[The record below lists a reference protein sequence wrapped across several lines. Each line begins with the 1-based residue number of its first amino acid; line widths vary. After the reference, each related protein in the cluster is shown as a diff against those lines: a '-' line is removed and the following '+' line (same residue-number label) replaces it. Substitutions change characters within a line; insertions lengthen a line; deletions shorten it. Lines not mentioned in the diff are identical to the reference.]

1 MIRRALLCLVPALC
15 LAWAGPVVAESKGAN
30 QKKVYRWVDD
40 KGQVHYGNAVPPEYA
55 RTDREVMNRH
65 GVAVKKIEGDF
76 TEAEAREQAETQRR
90 LKEAAARRQR
100 DNVLLQS
107 YLSVAEIEMLR
118 DRRVDI
124 LESQISVQQQYI
136 DDLEKKLTR
145 LLVQSNN
152 FAPKN
157 KKPNAKPL
165 PENLAEDIKR
175 TGSDIRTANAN
186 LTRTRSERQKLL
198 DQFAAD
204 IQRFKELKGIKDPP
218 AAAPARPAATP
229 KG

>member
-15 LAWAGPVVAESKGAN
+15 LAWGGTVVAQSKSSN

-55 RTDREVMNRH
+55 RTDREVVNRH
-65 GVAVKKIEGDF
+65 GVAVKKIEGDV
-76 TEAEAREQAETQRR
+76 TEAEVREQAETERR

-124 LESQISVQQQYI
+124 LDSQISVQRQYI
-136 DDLEKKLTR
+136 EELERRLTKL
-145 LLVQSNN
+145 LLQSNN

-175 TGSDIRTANAN
+175 TGTDIRTANAN
-186 LTRTRSERQKLL
+186 LDRTRSGRQKLL

-204 IQRFKELKGIKDPP
+204 IQRFKELKGIKD
-218 AAAPARPAATP
+218 APAPAKSAATP
-229 KG
+229 QR

>member
-15 LAWAGPVVAESKGAN
+15 LAWAGPVVAESKGVN

-55 RTDREVMNRH
+55 RSDREVMNRH

-100 DNVLLQS
+100 DNVLLRS

-118 DRRVDI
+118 DRRVEI
-124 LESQISVQQQYI
+124 LDSQIGVQRQYI

-175 TGSDIRTANAN
+175 TGSDIRTTNAN
-186 LTRTRSERQKLL
+186 LDRTRTERQKLL
-198 DQFAAD
+198 DEFAAD
-204 IQRFKELKGIKDPP
+204 IQRFKELKGINDPP
-218 AAAPARPAATP
+218 PKAPAAKPGTA
-229 KG
+229 KN

>member
-1 MIRRALLCLVPALC
+1 MIRRALVCLLPALC
-15 LAWAGPVVAESKGAN
+15 LAWAGPVLAEAKGSN

-55 RTDREVMNRH
+55 RTDREVVNRH
-65 GVAVKKIEGDF
+65 GVAVKKIEGDI
-76 TEAEAREQAETQRR
+76 TEAEAREQAETARR

-100 DNVLLQS
+100 DNVLMQS

-124 LESQISVQQQYI
+124 LDSQISVQGQYI
-136 DDLEKKLTR
+136 EDLEKKLTK

-165 PENLAEDIKR
+165 PENMAEDIKR

-186 LTRTRSERQKLL
+186 LERTRLERQKLL

-204 IQRFKELKGIKDPP
+204 IQRFKELKGIKDTPQAGAKP
-218 AAAPARPAATP
+218 AALP
-229 KG
+229 KH